1 MSTYH
6 GEKPNGFPPHRSKA
20 AEMLTHAQIIKKIEA
35 SLEKINRY
43 GVKRIG
49 VFGSYGRGEQK
60 AESDIDILVEFEKD
74 QKTFDN
80 YMDLKFLLEDLFRR
94 KVDLVIVE
102 AIKSDLKSHIMGTV
116 RYASGI

>member
-1 MSTYH
+1 
-6 GEKPNGFPPHRSKA
+6 
-20 AEMLTHAQIIKKIEA
+20 MLTHARITKEIEGN
-35 SLEKINRY
+35 LEKINAY

-49 VFGSYGRGEQK
+49 VFGSYGRGEHK
-60 AESDIDILVEFEKD
+60 TESDVDILVEFEKD

-80 YMDLKFLLEDLFRR
+80 YTDLKFLLEDLFQR

-102 AIKSDLKSHIMGTV
+102 AIKPDLKSHIMGSV